1 MASLTT
7 TTEKPKKK
15 GVFKALKMEFQNVKT
30 KWGQQIKIFYSKP
43 PFPARCTRTI
53 PRTQEAQ
60 AYDVDELRVRLWFDS
75 PDIEQLPVRVEV
87 DSQKT
92 LPKSLADLIASAI
105 EKHWKKKLTAE
116 LELPE
121 HLRTGWLVQTIL
133 EWCETKYGKFL
144 QLDPSLLEGYLGFDD
159 QGMTSRR
166 YTILVKET
174 EEVVEVEE
182 VEEKKVELTKEE
194 IANNEER
201 ARRKALEKQ
210 KVDDREREL
219 KRVEAG
225 RKRAEAE
232 RLREAGVVVVKA
244 LSKADKA
251 AMKVGKRQAKT
262 GSRRTKY
269 TGPGSAADK
278 AKGKGKK
285 KS

>member
-174 EEVVEVEE
+174 EEVVEE

-194 IANNEER
+194 IAKNEER

-269 TGPGSAADK
+269 SGPGSAADK
-278 AKGKGKK
+278 AKGKK